1 MASKPQIAIIG
12 GGIAGLTFSLSLDPK
27 KYDCHIFEKNESF
40 GEVGAA
46 ISVFPNALDVMDH
59 VGLLEQILESAGRID
74 KMFLKTKSGK
84 VLSTT
89 TPKEEYPLIC
99 IHRAELHQ
107 ILLKNSPA
115 KLHTGHAFQSFN
127 NAKNGQVD
135 VQFENGVEKTF
146 DAVIG
151 ADGIHSAV
159 RQQIIDDGPPVFRGY
174 NIWRG
179 VVSTAIDMNYAS
191 ETYGHGQRVG
201 IVPISKDRFGWW
213 ATANEKFMED
223 DEPEGAKA
231 KLRRLFGDWHE
242 PVPTLMHETESILKN
257 SLSDRPITSGW
268 TEGNV
273 TLLGDA
279 AHPTTPNLGQ
289 GGCMAMEGAYILAQ
303 CLHEYGLSQDAY
315 QRYEELQFP
324 RAKKIVNESLRIGK
338 IGQWENPIATSLRNW
353 AFQLTPSKVAMRLI
367 DQYFSYR
374 VTQLSI

>member
-1 MASKPQIAIIG
+1 
-12 GGIAGLTFSLSLDPK
+12 
-27 KYDCHIFEKNESF
+27 
-40 GEVGAA
+40 
-46 ISVFPNALDVMDH
+46 
-59 VGLLEQILESAGRID
+59 
-74 KMFLKTKSGK
+74 
-84 VLSTT
+84 
-89 TPKEEYPLIC
+89 
-99 IHRAELHQ
+99 
-107 ILLKNSPA
+107 
-115 KLHTGHAFQSFN
+115 
-127 NAKNGQVD
+127 
-135 VQFENGVEKTF
+135 
-146 DAVIG
+146 
-151 ADGIHSAV
+151 
-159 RQQIIDDGPPVFRGY
+159 
-174 NIWRG
+174 
-179 VVSTAIDMNYAS
+179 
-191 ETYGHGQRVG
+191 
-201 IVPISKDRFGWW
+201 
-213 ATANEKFMED
+213 
-223 DEPEGAKA
+223 
-231 KLRRLFGDWHE
+231 
-242 PVPTLMHETESILKN
+242 MHETESILKN